1 MHFKIVLDSGVYVP
15 FQLCTSLHHSLE
27 NGGGEQ
33 IMGCAHTLSS
43 KDRLDTQSRV
53 GRVSHKRMITKKRI
67 PDMGEVSIC
76 KMGEEN
82 WLNTEKLL

>member
-1 MHFKIVLDSGVYVP
+1 
-15 FQLCTSLHHSLE
+15 
-27 NGGGEQ
+27 
-33 IMGCAHTLSS
+33 MGCAHTLSS